1 MGLMDYSLLL
11 WEGIRFL
18 TFLLVCGLLMEDRVP
33 RRIAWAARAGF
44 LAAELAVQVGVLLL
58 GESYALMLSLLAA
71 TAYVPAIV
79 YVHILSKNGFIQ
91 TCTVWMAGLLTA
103 LTLRCLYQ
111 VTVVAAGWLEEGPW
125 RAVLLLGPPLPAAA
139 ALTVLAGFL
148 RRPFQTCLRE
158 YSGGWLPLLFPTSVV
173 FLLLSH
179 IGSGTADPG
188 TVALIFLA
196 TLSMLLV
203 VSRLLL
209 LSASIARTEEADRA
223 AAQQLAIQ
231 RQDYEALQ
239 KKLELGRAYRHDM
252 RHHLSTLDSL
262 LQRGETDSA
271 RQYIGRLAGQI
282 TAVEGETWC
291 GNPAVNAVL
300 AAQISRARE
309 CGCAVEADVRI
320 PDQLPFDE
328 ADLCVIFANALENAV
343 HACQAIPG
351 GGERRIRLSA
361 RLNDNRR
368 LTIAVD
374 NSCPIP
380 VELDGE
386 GMPTTPRE
394 KGHGYGLRN
403 VQAVVRK
410 YNGLLQCEWAEG
422 EFRLHV
428 VLFDSV
434 ERRSARR
441 RRTVWPAVALTALF
455 LVCFTANSLSKAVRV
470 AQEMQAASVVDGAVW
485 LLGAHSLSGSGKEEP
500 GEDGTPDVPEL
511 EKLAWDSF
519 LQYVSRTYGIY
530 TDMDVGYTVV
540 RDDADLLVVRFDGVV
555 NRGSSGQFNRFLN
568 YDKRRNRALSLS
580 DLLKEGYVE
589 AISQEVLRQM
599 IDRQAK
605 GEGDYYAP
613 GGIWRED
620 EWFQTIAPDQN
631 FYINGDSQLV
641 IAFNE
646 CQVAPGSMGAPE
658 FIIPAQVLEDLLVQ
672 PSILD

>member
-1 MGLMDYSLLL
+1 MGLMDYSLLV

-18 TFLLVCGLLMEDRVP
+18 VFLLVCGLLMEDRVSS
-33 RRIAWAARAGF
+33 RIAWAARVGF
-44 LAAELAVQVGVLLL
+44 LVAELAVQAGVLLL
-58 GESYALMLSLLAA
+58 GGSYALMLSLLAA

-79 YVHILSKNGFIQ
+79 YIHILSKNGFIQ

-111 VTVVAAGWLEEGPW
+111 VTAVAAGWLEEGPW
-125 RAVLLLGPPLPAAA
+125 QAVLLLGTPLPAAA

-158 YSGGWLPLLFPTSVV
+158 YSGGWLPLLFPTSIV

-179 IGSGTADPG
+179 IGNTTADPG

-203 VSRLLL
+203 VSRLIL
-209 LSASIARTEEADRA
+209 LSASIARTEEAERA

-271 RQYIGRLAGQI
+271 RQYIGRLAGQL

-291 GNPAVNAVL
+291 GNAAVNAVL
-300 AAQISRARE
+300 AAQIGRARE
-309 CGCAVEADVRI
+309 CGCTVEADVRI
-320 PDQLPFDE
+320 PDQLPFIE

-374 NSCPIP
+374 NSCPTP

-386 GMPTTPRE
+386 GIPTAPRE

-403 VQAVVRK
+403 IQAVVRR

-441 RRTVWPAVALTALF
+441 RRAVWPAAALMALF
-455 LVCFTANSLSKAVRV
+455 LVCFVAGSLSEAVR
-470 AQEMQAASVVDGAVW
+470 AARGRQAASVVDRAVC
-485 LLGAHSLSGSGKEEP
+485 LLGARSLSGNQGEEP
-500 GEDGTPDVPEL
+500 GEAGTADVPEL

-540 RDDADLLVVRFDGVV
+540 RDDEALLVVRFDGVV

-568 YDKRRNRALSLS
+568 YDKRKNRALSLS

-589 AISQEVLRQM
+589 VISEEILRQM
-599 IDRQAK
+599 IDLQTKR
-605 GEGDYYAP
+605 EGDYYAP

-646 CQVAPGSMGAPE
+646 CEVAPGSMGAPE